1 MNGLSQQ
8 KLKSR
13 YFETGKGSTVIYDSK
28 GIIRYVKVS
37 LHILGNCDD
46 CF

>member
-8 KLKSR
+8 KLESG
-13 YFETGKGSTVIYDSK
+13 YFETGQGSTVIYDSK
-28 GIIRYVKVS
+28 GIIREVKGS